1 MSLRLVKYVVVIAVL
16 LILLTDESSAN
27 KRRSRRRRR
36 RCLRHCRWGEWSVWS
51 PCSATCGSHGA
62 QIRARGISQTARC
75 GGNPCS
81 GPSHETMACNRRCC
95 PRNCQWH
102 SWSSW
107 SSCTAT
113 CGSSGTRSRTRSKT
127 PEYCGGTPCSGS
139 YVQVVGCNRVC
150 CLRNCQWG
158 SWGAC
163 TAPCGNTGTQTRTR
177 AIAVSASCGGSS
189 CTGGSSQISSCNR
202 HCPHGAPDGPSCNC
216 ADTGYS
222 GTCCDNDIDECA
234 RGTHHCHQHA
244 NCTNTEGSYRCVC
257 NNGYTGNGRTC
268 TERNAPDLVSC
279 PDDTTVTVN
288 SPDGGLLDWTD
299 PEFRFQPSNELADHE
314 CSANKGDAAPIGTHN
329 VQCWAE
335 GYADG
340 TTCDFDVIVQAPE
353 CVVPAPPRNGAVTCG
368 VAEGAQKYCSVSC
381 QNSYDFAIAPAD
393 TYRCDVYGVWH
404 PEENLQWPDCS
415 LVYRPGRA
423 RQKNE
428 LYYYSGSCA
437 SNEEDIKR
445 NLIQLYATLGGCS
458 AGIRCGISDI
468 GVTCGPSSRKRRDT
482 PRDSELS
489 KDNVDIV
496 VKRSCSPGFE
506 YWNGACYYYSPNR
519 NTFLSAESDCDS
531 RGATLAVVPDSA
543 THQYLVQKA
552 RGKRFIWI
560 GLSDRAREG
569 TFVWSNGV
577 SLGSFHLWRGRNNAR
592 LDCVAMVKFRRTY
605 VWRVRECS
613 GKNNYFCRK

>member
-1 MSLRLVKYVVVIAVL
+1 MECLEPLLGHVWFSWSTNSSKTSSLTGAFLRL
-16 LILLTDESSAN
+16 
-27 KRRSRRRRR
+27 
-36 RCLRHCRWGEWSVWS
+36 
-51 PCSATCGSHGA
+51 HGA
-62 QIRARGISQTARC
+62 EEIRALGPVMKRLPVTEDAVPETADGIAGVLGVPVLQPVEAAELGLEQGENQRFLRASSRLQQGVLSSELPVGLLEILGC
-75 GGNPCS
+75 MYSSLWQYGNSDKNKPGQGCW
-81 GPSHETMACNRRCC
+81 GHCKVVCLTICLHPSR
-95 PRNCQWH
+95 
-102 SWSSW
+102 
-107 SSCTAT
+107 
-113 CGSSGTRSRTRSKT
+113 
-127 PEYCGGTPCSGS
+127 
-139 YVQVVGCNRVC
+139 
-150 CLRNCQWG
+150 L
-158 SWGAC
+158 
-163 TAPCGNTGTQTRTR
+163 
-177 AIAVSASCGGSS
+177 AIAVSASCGGS
-189 CTGGSSQISSCNR
+189 CTGDSSQTSPCNR
-202 HCPHGAPDGPSCNC
+202 HCPHGAPNGPSCNC

-279 PDDTTVTVN
+279 PDDTPITVN

-415 LVYRPGRA
+415 RVYRPGRA

-445 NLIQLYATLGGCS
+445 NLRLLYATLGDCS

-506 YWNGACYYYSPNR
+506 YWNGACYFYSPNR
-519 NTFLSAESDCDS
+519 NKFLSAESDCDS
-531 RGATLAVVPDSA
+531 RGATLVVVPDSA

-569 TFVWSNGV
+569 RFVWSNGV
-577 SLGSFHLWRGRNNAR
+577 SLGSFHPWRGRNNAR
-592 LDCVAMVKFRRTY
+592 LDCVAMVKFRKTY
-605 VWRVRECS
+605 VWRVRGCS
-613 GKNNYFCRK
+613 GKLNYFCQK